1 MVRSNSVETRR
12 TERRRFAFAA
22 FSGVSLVVVA
32 SVALGAQEA
41 RAAKPT
47 GDSRW
52 LPYVGCWSRTADIS
66 ATSQFVC
73 VKPGSGST
81 ADVITI
87 TNGTID
93 SRERIDVDGQPHPID
108 KDGCSGSQTAT
119 WASSGSR
126 IYVGSAY
133 SCGSLHGRSTRMFA
147 ILPSGVW
154 LEVRDVHAGGGWVET
169 VTRFHD
175 AGLPTSVPADI
186 RSEISHR
193 ELAVATARAAAS
205 GPASASDI
213 AEAARSVDTAV
224 VQSWLSARGQAFAGD
239 AAAVASQGGAVQVYR
254 GTPAPAPVVEAAP
267 ATPMVDTG
275 CDPFGCYAPNVYSG
289 YNGVVYSPYVRS
301 YGYAYPAYYPGFL
314 APVVVVHGSTRG
326 RPPVIRPPAGHGPVG
341 QSPFGHTP
349 VGAAPPRVP
358 SGPHAQPIVA
368 NPRMGMPSRTRP

>member
-1 MVRSNSVETRR
+1 MSTTIRTETRR
-12 TERRRFAFAA
+12 RPMKSVAA
-22 FSGVSLVVVA
+22 ASVSLLLIA
-32 SVALGAQEA
+32 GLAGGQRSSATEPA
-41 RAAKPT
+41 
-47 GDSRW
+47 GDTRW

-73 VKPGSGST
+73 VKPGPGST
-81 ADVITI
+81 ADIITI
-87 TNGTID
+87 SSGSVD
-93 SRERIDVDGQPHPID
+93 SRERIVVDGRPHPIE
-108 KDGCSGSQTAT
+108 KDGCSGLQTAT

-133 SCGSLHGRSTRMFA
+133 SCGDLHGRSTRMFA
-147 ILPSGVW
+147 ILPNGVW

-205 GPASASDI
+205 GPATPSDI
-213 AEAARSVDTAV
+213 AEASRSVDTAV
-224 VQSWLSARGQAFAGD
+224 VQSWLLARGQAYAGD
-239 AAAVASQGGAVQVYR
+239 ASTAAAQASAVPVYR
-254 GTPAPAPVVEAAP
+254 GSPAPAPVAEPAP
-267 ATPMVDTG
+267 STPMLDTG

-289 YNGVVYSPYVRS
+289 YNGVVFSPYARPYV
-301 YGYAYPAYYPGFL
+301 YAYPPYYPGFL

-326 RPPVIRPPAGHGPVG
+326 RPPVIRPPAGHAPVG
-341 QSPFGHTP
+341 QSPLGHTP

-358 SGPHAQPIVA
+358 GNPHTQPVVA
-368 NPRMGMPSRTRP
+368 NPRIGITSRSRP